1 MQLPFGQ
8 YQFSYQEQS
17 GKKLIFDIIRKKYI
31 ALTAEEWVRQHI
43 LHFMIEALEYPKG
56 LIAVEMGLRV
66 NDLFKRADIVVYN
79 NSGQPIMLVE
89 CKAPEIKLA
98 QHIFDQAARYNLA
111 LRVPFLV
118 ITNGENTLCSRI
130 HFENNSFEILNTFP
144 DFKFIC
150 TE

>member
-1 MQLPFGQ
+1 MQLPFGE
-8 YQFSYQEQS
+8 YQFNYQEQA

-66 NDLFKRADIVVYN
+66 NDLFKRADIVIHN
-79 NSGQPIMLVE
+79 NSGQPLMLVE

-111 LRVPFLV
+111 LQVPFLV
-118 ITNGENTLCSRI
+118 ISNGSDTICSRI
-130 HFENNSFEILNTFP
+130 SFNDNSFEIMDHFP
-144 DFKFIC
+144 PY
-150 TE
+150 EQLVV